1 MSVCSISSNSLFA
14 ILQLG
19 TQNHYADGIPQLY
32 LATELLKP
40 AMTNQDVLSSRVK
53 LGTFVGMGHDTYY

>member
-1 MSVCSISSNSLFA
+1 MFT

-40 AMTNQDVLSSRVK
+40 VITNHDVLSSRVK
-53 LGTFVGMGHDTYY
+53 LGTFVGVEHNIYC